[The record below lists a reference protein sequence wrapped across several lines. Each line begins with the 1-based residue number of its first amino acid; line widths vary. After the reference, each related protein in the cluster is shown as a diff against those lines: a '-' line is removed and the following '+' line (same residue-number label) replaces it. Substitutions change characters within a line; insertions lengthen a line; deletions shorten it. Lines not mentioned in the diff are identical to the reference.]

1 MAYTITHR
9 SGAME
14 SGVSFEALDELLSEL
29 LGELDYK
36 DDEHPDVAVAHE
48 SGWGLSAFRSGRL
61 IYENV
66 EDLAQEARQIVVD
79 RRVMRDLFRSLAAGD
94 LERLEAQDW
103 LPYQWGDI
111 GAR

>member
-14 SGVSFEALDELLSEL
+14 SNAPIESFDAL
-29 LGELDYK
+29 LGELDDVDY
-36 DDEHPDVAVAHE
+36 EHPDVAVCHE
-48 SGWGLSAFRSGRL
+48 SGWALSAFRSGRL

-66 EDLAQEARQIVVD
+66 EDLAQEPRQIVVD

-94 LERLEAQDW
+94 IERLDAEAWQ
-103 LPYQWGDI
+103 PYDPGVID
-111 GAR
+111 AR